1 MPYLDY
7 DHSGKKREYR
17 CTAYTM
23 FIYEQTFPESDNA
36 AKRGITGDIIS
47 DVLGKVP
54 VDDADGGG
62 KYIRFDLDRWNAELR
77 AFWTMLKTA
86 EAIAEQKGK
95 RHTKVPDWHSWIL
108 AAGEIDM
115 SAISHAV
122 VPELQKGCFRPA
134 KAENPEEGDGEQQ

>member
-23 FIYEQTFPESDNA
+23 LIYEQTFPESEKA
-36 AKRGITGDIIS
+36 EKRGITGDIIS

-54 VDDADGGG
+54 VDDASDGG

-77 AFWTMLKTA
+77 AFWAMLKTA
-86 EAIAEQKGK
+86 ETIAERKGK
-95 RHTKVPDWHSWIL
+95 RHANVADWHSWVL
-108 AAGEIDM
+108 DAGEVDM
-115 SAISHAV
+115 QAISNAV
-122 VPELQKGCFRPA
+122 VPELQKGCFRSP
-134 KAENPEEGDGEQQ
+134 KAEEPEEGSTE